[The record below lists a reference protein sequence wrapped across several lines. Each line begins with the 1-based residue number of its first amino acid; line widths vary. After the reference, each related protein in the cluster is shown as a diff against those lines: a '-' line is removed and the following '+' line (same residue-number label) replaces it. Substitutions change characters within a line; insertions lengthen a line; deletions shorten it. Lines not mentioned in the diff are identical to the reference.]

1 MKKGFISIISLFLL
15 LVLSLSTGFIHKQN
29 LNTSEYTKDLY
40 NKKQAQYLAE
50 SIMNKYL
57 SENYENL
64 EEIIIKDWEEIN
76 KTDSKRKTKSYYL
89 SKSQYVFLDGKK
101 YRIKIRHI
109 YRKEREEDKLKDVY
123 KVSLSDI
130 NFRVGNSKARSDV
143 YFRVID
149 DKESEN
155 LKNNGKKLKMIIKH
169 TY

>member
-76 KTDSKRKTKSYYL
+76 KTDSESKLESYLKT
-89 SKSQYVFLDGKK
+89 SQYVLLDGKK
-101 YRIKIRHI
+101 HRIKISRI
-109 YRKEREEDKLKDVY
+109 YRKEEDKLKYVY

-130 NFRVGNSKARSDV
+130 NFRVGNSKSRSDV